1 MKDNDM
7 TDKDRNQQL
16 TQYLDAA
23 LALHGLEL
31 NEARRAET
39 ERQFLLLWGMSQIVA
54 GEPIPDEIEPAGI
67 FRL

>member
-1 MKDNDM
+1 MKDKDM
-7 TDKDRNQQL
+7 NTEL
-16 TQYLDAA
+16 TRYVDVA

-39 ERQFLLLWGMSQIVA
+39 EKQFLLLASMSRIIA
-54 GEPIPDEIEPAGI
+54 TEPIPDEIEPAGI

>member
-1 MKDNDM
+1 M
-7 TDKDRNQQL
+7 TDKDRNHEL
-16 TQYLDAA
+16 TQYVDAV

-39 ERQFLLLWGMSQIVA
+39 GKQFLLLRGMSRIIA
-54 GEPIPDEIEPAGI
+54 SEPIPDDIEPAGI

>member
-1 MKDNDM
+1 MKDKDM
-7 TDKDRNQQL
+7 NTEL
-16 TQYLDAA
+16 TRYVDAA

-39 ERQFLLLWGMSQIVA
+39 EKQFLLLASMSRIIA
-54 GEPIPDEIEPAGI
+54 TEPIPDEIEPAGI

>member
-1 MKDNDM
+1 MEKNM
-7 TDKDRNQQL
+7 TDKDRNL
-16 TQYLDAA
+16 EITQYVDAT

-39 ERQFLLLWGMSQIVA
+39 EKQFLLLASMSRIIA
-54 GEPIPDEIEPAGI
+54 TEPIPDEIEPAGI

>member
-1 MKDNDM
+1 MKDKDM
-7 TDKDRNQQL
+7 NTEL
-16 TQYLDAA
+16 TRYVDVA

-39 ERQFLLLWGMSQIVA
+39 EKQFLLLASMSRIIA
-54 GEPIPDEIEPAGI
+54 TEPIPDEIELAGI

>member
-1 MKDNDM
+1 MKEKDM
-7 TDKDRNQQL
+7 TDKDRNTEL
-16 TQYLDAA
+16 AQYVDAA

-39 ERQFLLLWGMSQIVA
+39 GKQFLLLSGMSRIVA
-54 GEPIPDEIEPAGI
+54 SEPVPDEIDPAGI